1 MSSAA
6 TEPVD
11 RLPDGIRNAFL
22 FQVCNTGSFTLVQGA
37 PMLLYFKRLDA
48 SAAVLGVVMALPML
62 LNLLQIP
69 AAAFVEKYGYRTF
82 VLRGWTLR
90 TLFIIFMAG
99 VVVLPSGVD
108 RTTRLCLMLF
118 LLFVYYMMRG
128 ISSCGFLPWMTQ
140 LVSEGA
146 RGRYISIDQICIQ
159 AATVVTLLFGS
170 FYLRAFDGDGS
181 FALLFLVSFGIGML
195 SLHYLKRIPDVPVPE
210 SSRSREPVPWSAII
224 RYKPFQRLV
233 VYDLVVLT
241 AYAAGGLLILPMCRD
256 KFGLSDASFLMVP
269 VITGTVFIPCLHFF
283 GKLVNA
289 TGSRPFL
296 FCSSGIHAFH
306 FLVWGLVAA
315 GLIPFGWPTITF
327 QSVTWS
333 VGAALFNIANTRLA
347 MTTVPALGRSHFFA
361 VFTVSQSIVM
371 GLAPIAFGITVTSL
385 KGWQAFTGPFEWDRF
400 SVLYLVCSAIMLSSF
415 FALRHVAEL
424 KAMTTEEFLRE
435 LFIAT
440 PAKALDRVLHR
451 RRIP

>member
-1 MSSAA
+1 MSSAD

-11 RLPDGIRNAFL
+11 RLPDGIQNAFL
-22 FQVCNTGSFTLVQGA
+22 FQVCNTASFTLVQGA
-37 PMLLYFKRLDA
+37 PMLLYFKHLGA
-48 SAAVLGVVMALPML
+48 SAAVLGIVMALPML

-90 TLFIIFMAG
+90 TLFIIVMAG
-99 VVVLPSGVD
+99 VVVLPTEVD
-108 RTTRLCLMLF
+108 RTTKLCLMLF

-140 LVSEGA
+140 LVSDGA

-170 FYLRAFDGDGS
+170 FYLRAFDGDSS
-181 FALLFLVSFGIGML
+181 FALLFTVSFAAGMF
-195 SLHYLKRIPDVPVPE
+195 SLYYLKRIPDVPVPE
-210 SSRSREPVPWSAII
+210 SSRSREPVPWTTII
-224 RYKPFQRLV
+224 RYKPFRRLV
-233 VYDLVVLT
+233 IYDLVVLT
-241 AYAAGGLLILPMCRD
+241 AYSAGGLLILPMCRD
-256 KFGLSDASFLMVP
+256 KFGMSDASYLMVP
-269 VITGTVFIPCLHFF
+269 VITGTVFIPCVHFF

-296 FCSSGIHAFH
+296 YCSSGIHAFH

-315 GLIPFGWPTITF
+315 GVVPFGWATIAF

-333 VGAALFNIANTRLA
+333 IGAALFNIANTRLA
-347 MTTVPALGRSHFFA
+347 MTTVPAMGRSHFFA

-371 GLAPIAFGITVTSL
+371 GLAPILFGIAVTAL
-385 KGWQAFTGPFEWDRF
+385 HDWHLPLGPIEGNRF
-400 SVLYLVCSAIMLSSF
+400 SVLYLVCTCIMVSSF
-415 FALRHVAEL
+415 LALRHVAEL

-435 LFIAT
+435 LLIVT
-440 PAKALDRVLHR
+440 PAKALDRVLYR